1 MHKIFHAELKPL
13 YQTFHIQLIKSPF
26 IQVFTS
32 FTLYRVV
39 TVITYERH
47 GTLGVTSLNNLN
59 PKSYQTF
66 KYTEPVNNLVMNQG
80 REYVHGSHNNNRS

>member
-1 MHKIFHAELKPL
+1 M
-13 YQTFHIQLIKSPF
+13 
-26 IQVFTS
+26 
-32 FTLYRVV
+32 V

-66 KYTEPVNNLVMNQG
+66 KYTETVNNLVMNQG
-80 REYVHGSHNNNRS
+80 VNMSMEATIITDHDAVSAINNTIISWIIYNLRLVLGGNKILMGSNGAT